1 MKFCNIRDTQI
12 FDNTKFIIVN
22 LLLVEDD
29 LDQMAGQK
37 KLIVFKY
44 SEIRDDIF
52 DIYRT
57 KEKVLII
64 FNVSFDVSIDPSPIK
79 TGLIWYND
87 LRHKLCLNFPLGP
100 APF

>member
-1 MKFCNIRDTQI
+1 
-12 FDNTKFIIVN
+12 
-22 LLLVEDD
+22 
-29 LDQMAGQK
+29 MAGLK
-37 KLIVFKY
+37 NVLSYI

-52 DIYRT
+52 DIYFIF
-57 KEKVLII
+57 EKGFII
-64 FNVSFDVSIDPSPIK
+64 FKVSFDVSIDPSPIK